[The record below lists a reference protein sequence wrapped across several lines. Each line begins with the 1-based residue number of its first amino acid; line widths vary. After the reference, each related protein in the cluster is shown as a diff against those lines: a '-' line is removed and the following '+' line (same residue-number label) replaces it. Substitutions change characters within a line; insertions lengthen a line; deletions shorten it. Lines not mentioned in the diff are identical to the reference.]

1 MTGIEIGVTVAGTIG
16 LADIIRIIIEKIF
29 SKKKEKVE
37 NQKDEFS
44 VLRERLDY
52 NEKELNRLN
61 KNQIC
66 DRRKI
71 SKLYAFLVRITP
83 DTCTKKDCKYRELI
97 SIDFDE
103 FENKNEDDEK
113 DDMKPDEI
121 EQQ

>member
-1 MTGIEIGVTVAGTIG
+1 MTGLEIGASIAGTIG
-16 LADIIRIIIEKIF
+16 FADLLRIIIEKLL

-52 NEKELNRLN
+52 NERELNRLN
-61 KNQIC
+61 KNQIT

-71 SKLYAFLVRITP
+71 SKLYAFLVRVTP

-97 SIDFDE
+97 CIDWNE
-103 FENKNEDDEK
+103 FENDTEDVIKQEDVKE
-113 DDMKPDEI
+113 
-121 EQQ
+121 